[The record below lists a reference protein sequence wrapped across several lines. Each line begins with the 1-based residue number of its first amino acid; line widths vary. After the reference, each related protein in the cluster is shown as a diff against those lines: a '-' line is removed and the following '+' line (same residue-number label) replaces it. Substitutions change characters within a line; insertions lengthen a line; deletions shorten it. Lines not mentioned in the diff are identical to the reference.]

1 MIKRFDHVTF
11 VVRDLEAAK
20 HFFGLLGFQEDLN
33 VVISGEVFSR
43 YMGIDGIE
51 AEHITLVLTDF
62 PQRMEVQLLKYR
74 KPDPLLDP
82 HITKL
87 NKLGYNHV
95 CFVVEDIEAEV
106 ERLTANGIKF
116 RNEIIDFHNR
126 KLIYL
131 SGPEGITLELSQWH

>member
-1 MIKRFDHVTF
+1 
-11 VVRDLEAAK
+11 
-20 HFFGLLGFQEDLN
+20 
-33 VVISGEVFSR
+33 
-43 YMGIDGIE
+43 MGIDGIE